1 MNFQK
6 LNLTDLKLI
15 INNAET
21 KETNKSKLTVNQIM
35 VNKVQCK

>member
-21 KETNKSKLTVNQIM
+21 KETKQIKAYCEP
-35 VNKVQCK
+35 NYG